1 MIGQGLGPGGSFS
14 LWNRRGLCLK
24 KKSKAASHAM
34 AKTAAQEVSSIGEDF
49 GGCSGERVRVVWGG
63 LNLRVIMKSFIFI
76 AVLYLKHE
84 LHME

>member
-14 LWNRRGLCLK
+14 LWNRRGLFLK

-34 AKTAAQEVSSIGEDF
+34 AKTAAQEVSSIAEDF

-63 LNLRVIMKSFIFI
+63 LYRFKS
-76 AVLYLKHE
+76 KGSHE
-84 LHME
+84 EFHFHSCTVS